1 MKTLQQFRVI
11 KKDGTTEEFNVEK
24 VVNAIKKANNR
35 ALNQL
40 TECGVQEVCDKV
52 KLEILCKDSNVSV
65 DDIHNV
71 VESVLESVN
80 PEVAKTYR
88 EYRNYK
94 KDFVHMLDKVY
105 QESQRIMYM
114 GDKSNANADSTLVTT
129 KRSFIF
135 NELST

>member
-35 ALNQL
+35 ALNKL

-94 KDFVHMLDKVY
+94 KDFVHMLDKELCIWVINLTLMPIVHLL
-105 QESQRIMYM
+105 QQ
-114 GDKSNANADSTLVTT
+114 NAL
-129 KRSFIF
+129 
-135 NELST
+135 